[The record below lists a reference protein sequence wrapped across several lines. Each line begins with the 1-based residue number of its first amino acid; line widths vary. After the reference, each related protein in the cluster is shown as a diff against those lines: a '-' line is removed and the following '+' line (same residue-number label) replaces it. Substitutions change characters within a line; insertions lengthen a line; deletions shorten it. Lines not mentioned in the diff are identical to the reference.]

1 MYIYVYR
8 WSSWYDICYCRER
21 ESGEVDSL
29 TEAPFS
35 CVMNIMTRDVFP
47 GQGSLSSRS
56 KCKPGMSKL
65 IPSLW
70 PYPRPVWLPKHTTV
84 LFWRPKSTA
93 FFQPWGDHRYPLWR
107 GVVSHVG
114 RSDSWL
120 VTWEV
125 LALQSLFHNSKAV
138 GNGPASCFWNQNL
151 VFMIVLWWRSSCGH
165 HFRIDTQVLSKV
177 LSSFWGSIPVATKH
191 RFASNWPLHLQLLSW
206 PFADVS
212 HTKPPW
218 YSTGIL
224 LRLKEPQKPWEF
236 HHWCEGEPPAFLRR
250 RTDSFWSTKCPMSTF
265 NTSCNRE
272 FQTLACSGS
281 AYCTQRPDHRWIFY
295 TVCLCW
301 PFFVAEEPFW
311 RTCTNRSAAWVLYLK
326 PFCCRADLGK
336 TLTPKKTAVKLP
348 FK

>member
-1 MYIYVYR
+1 MICEMRAAFKDYVYLPWAPKTMKNRGFGHLKTRLFTIKTSKNVGFGGPWYVYR

-29 TEAPFS
+29 TEAPFP

-125 LALQSLFHNSKAV
+125 LALQSLFYNSKAV

-165 HFRIDTQVLSKV
+165 HFRIDTKVLSKV

-191 RFASNWPLHLQLLSW
+191 RNFASNWPLHLQLLSW
-206 PFADVS
+206 PFPS
-212 HTKPPW
+212 
-218 YSTGIL
+218 L
-224 LRLKEPQKPWEF
+224 
-236 HHWCEGEPPAFLRR
+236 
-250 RTDSFWSTKCPMSTF
+250 M
-265 NTSCNRE
+265 RE
-272 FQTLACSGS
+272 MIHPHF
-281 AYCTQRPDHRWIFY
+281 
-295 TVCLCW
+295 
-301 PFFVAEEPFW
+301 
-311 RTCTNRSAAWVLYLK
+311 
-326 PFCCRADLGK
+326 
-336 TLTPKKTAVKLP
+336 
-348 FK
+348 